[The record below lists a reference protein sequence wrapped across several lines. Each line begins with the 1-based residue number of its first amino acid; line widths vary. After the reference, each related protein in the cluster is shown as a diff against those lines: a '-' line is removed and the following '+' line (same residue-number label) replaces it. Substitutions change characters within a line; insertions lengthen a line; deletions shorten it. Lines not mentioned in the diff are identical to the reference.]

1 LGLGAKAKNGDAM
14 KNKVAANKEEGQV
27 KHGSKEENNDQWGTL
42 SSMIGKFDRLL
53 SIGHAILYELPN

>member
-1 LGLGAKAKNGDAM
+1 M

-53 SIGHAILYELPN
+53 SIGHAILHELLN